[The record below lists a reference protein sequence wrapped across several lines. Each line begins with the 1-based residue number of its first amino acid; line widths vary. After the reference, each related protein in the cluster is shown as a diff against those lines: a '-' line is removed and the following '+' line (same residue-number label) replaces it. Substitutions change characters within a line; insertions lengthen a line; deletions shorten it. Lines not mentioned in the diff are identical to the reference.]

1 MSAMLQMFFFEVIMM
16 LGITSLGWLKPI
28 IEREDDKSGCIKY
41 ITCLN
46 GKQKLWSL

>member
-1 MSAMLQMFFFEVIMM
+1 MTDAMLQMFFLGVIMM

-28 IEREDDKSGCIKY
+28 IEREDDKSGCIKC

-46 GKQKLWSL
+46 EKKK